1 MTAEP
6 GQNPPTFGEGRRIL
20 PRLGITLGRMKPNQ
34 RVSSIAFSAT
44 LALDARA
51 KELRAAGRDIVN
63 LTAGEPDFDTPASVR
78 EAAKASI
85 DSGKV
90 RYTPAAGRPSLR
102 DAIAAHL
109 SETRGT
115 TFTRDQI
122 TVCHSCKH
130 AISGTLSTLV
140 EPGDEVL
147 VPLPAWVSYFE
158 IIKYTGGIPVGVEPD
173 ANCAP
178 NIAALEAAVTP
189 KTRGIML
196 NSPSNPSGVVYS
208 EDDVRAICELAKKH
222 DLWILSD
229 EIYRRLVYSGA
240 PAFSPTSVSDDARA
254 RTIIVDGASK
264 AYAMTGYR
272 IGFLAGSPEIASSVA
287 RLHSQLT
294 GSPCAVSQ
302 DAYEAALVTEPV
314 EVEGMVAEFSQRSAH
329 IVKGLRALGLEV
341 PEPRGAFY
349 AFPNVAAYLDER
361 GSTGFCE
368 DLLNEKDLALVPGG
382 AFGLDEHVRLSYASS
397 IETIDIALA
406 RLGSFLESRTAKRD

>member
-1 MTAEP
+1 
-6 GQNPPTFGEGRRIL
+6 
-20 PRLGITLGRMKPNQ
+20 MKPNQ

-51 KELRAAGRDIVN
+51 KELQAEGRDIVN
-63 LTAGEPDFDTPASVR
+63 LTAGEPDFNAPASVS
-78 EAAKASI
+78 EAAKVSV

-102 DAIAAHL
+102 DAIATHL
-109 SETRGT
+109 SQTRGAE
-115 TFTRDQI
+115 FTRDQI
-122 TVCHSCKH
+122 TVAHSCKH
-130 AISGTLSTLV
+130 AISGALCTLI

-158 IIKYTGGIPVGVEPD
+158 LIKYAGGVPVGVKPGPACTPD
-173 ANCAP
+173 
-178 NIAALEAAVTP
+178 IAALDAAVSP
-189 KTRGIML
+189 KTRGIMI
-196 NSPSNPSGVVYS
+196 NSPSNPSGVVYT
-208 EDDVRAICELAKKH
+208 EAEVRAICDLAKKH
-222 DLWILSD
+222 DLWIMSD
-229 EIYRRLVYSGA
+229 EIYRRLVFSGE

-272 IGFLAGSPEIASSVA
+272 IGFLAGPPEIASSVA
-287 RLHSQLT
+287 RLHSQLA
-294 GSPCAVSQ
+294 GSPCAISQ
-302 DAYEAALVTEPV
+302 DAYQAALLEEPA
-314 EVEGMVAEFSQRSAH
+314 EVELMVQEFTKRSAH

-361 GSTGFCE
+361 GSAGFCE
-368 DLLNEKDLALVPGG
+368 DLLNEKDLALVPGV

-397 IETIDIALA
+397 IEKIDIALE
-406 RLGSFLESRTAKRD
+406 RLGSFLESRVAAR